1 MTTTNDVTLL
11 LNRVNQ
17 GERRAYGELIELV
30 YGELRRMAAGRM
42 RMESAGHTLQPT
54 ALVNEACVRLMD
66 SGTDWE
72 NRRHFFGAAA
82 EAMRRVLVDHAR
94 RRNAA
99 KRGGGLHRITLT
111 NLDIESPDAD
121 VDLLALEEALGI
133 LEKENPR
140 LSKLVELRFFVGLS
154 IEEAAA
160 TLGVSPATAKRDW
173 SFARAW
179 LLERLAN

>member
-1 MTTTNDVTLL
+1 MSNNEVTLL
-11 LNRVNQ
+11 LDRVNQ
-17 GERRAYGELIELV
+17 GEQNAYGELISLV
-30 YGELRRMAAGRM
+30 YDELRRMAAGRM

-54 ALVNEACVRLMD
+54 ALVNEACVRLME
-66 SGTDWE
+66 GTDWQ

-99 KRGGGLHRITLT
+99 KRGGGLQRITLT

-121 VDLLALEEALGI
+121 VDLLALEEALRV
-133 LEKENPR
+133 LEKQSPR
-140 LSKLVELRFFVGLS
+140 LAKLVELRFFVGLS
-154 IEEAAA
+154 IEEAAQ
-160 TLGVSPATAKRDW
+160 TMEVSPATAKRDW

-179 LLERLAN
+179 LLEQLDK

>member
-1 MTTTNDVTLL
+1 MTSTNDVTLL
-11 LNRVNQ
+11 LNRVNE
-17 GERRAYGELIELV
+17 GERRAYSELIELV

-66 SGTDWE
+66 SSTDWE

-140 LSKLVELRFFVGLS
+140 LAKLVELRFFVGLS

-179 LLERLAN
+179 LLERLES